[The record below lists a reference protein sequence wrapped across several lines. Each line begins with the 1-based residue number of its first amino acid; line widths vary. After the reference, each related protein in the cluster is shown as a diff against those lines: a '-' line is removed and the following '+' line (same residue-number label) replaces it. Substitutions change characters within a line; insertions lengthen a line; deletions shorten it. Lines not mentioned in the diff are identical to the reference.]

1 MRLRGDEMN
10 RIAKR
15 LDPRLDAMTLFHDLT
30 EAESAELA
38 LLDEDRQALEDT
50 MTISGAG
57 GDYLK
62 RLEAAFGIATDETKP
77 TAARVSVVLSRLRG
91 SGTTT
96 PEMVRILARS
106 FEYGDISID
115 ETTTPY
121 TVQIS
126 LESIYGIPADMSDF
140 KAALDMVKPA
150 HIALEYVYKYNT
162 WNDFEAFG
170 YTWDQ
175 WDALGLTWDEA
186 STYRG

>member
-1 MRLRGDEMN
+1 MN
-10 RIAKR
+10 RLAKR
-15 LDPRLDAMTLFHDLT
+15 LDPRLDAIDLFHDLT
-30 EAESAELA
+30 EAESTELA
-38 LLDEDRQALEDT
+38 LLDTERADLETT
-50 MTISGAG
+50 MTISGAS

-62 RLEAAFGIATDETKP
+62 RLEAAFGIPTDPDKP

-121 TVQIS
+121 TVQIGF
-126 LESIYGIPADMSDF
+126 ESIYGIPADMSDF
-140 KAALDMVKPA
+140 KAALDMIKPA

-162 WNDFEAFG
+162 WNNFEAFG